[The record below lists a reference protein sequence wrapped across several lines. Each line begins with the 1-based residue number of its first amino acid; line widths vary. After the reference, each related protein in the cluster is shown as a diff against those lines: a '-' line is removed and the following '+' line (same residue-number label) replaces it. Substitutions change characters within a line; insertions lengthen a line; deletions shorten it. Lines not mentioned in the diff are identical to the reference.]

1 VRVDP
6 AWGRDELTAGTH
18 ASVAHAE
25 QGGGSEDGPRSE
37 IREMGCPG
45 GGVEGEEG
53 VGRMGQCA
61 NLAQT
66 ADR

>member
-1 VRVDP
+1 MAR
-6 AWGRDELTAGTH
+6 A
-18 ASVAHAE
+18 AHGE
-25 QGGGSEDGPRSE
+25 GEDGPRSE

-45 GGVEGEEG
+45 GGVEGKEG
-53 VGRMGQCA
+53 VGRMGRCA